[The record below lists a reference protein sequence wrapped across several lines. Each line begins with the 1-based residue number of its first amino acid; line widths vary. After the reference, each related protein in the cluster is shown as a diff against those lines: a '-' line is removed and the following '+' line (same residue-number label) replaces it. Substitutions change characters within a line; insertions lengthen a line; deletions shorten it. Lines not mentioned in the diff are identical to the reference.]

1 MTHEELVEL
10 LVDIDLDYWTK
21 ANPIDADHLTKRDLK
36 VAISKYQYVAY
47 RIQELL
53 DIEYQKGYDT
63 CLKNMTWTDRDPS
76 LWK

>member
-1 MTHEELVEL
+1 MTKEELVEY

-36 VAISKYQYVAY
+36 VAITKYQYVAE
-47 RIQELL
+47 RLKELL

>member
-1 MTHEELVEL
+1 MTKDELVEL
-10 LVDIDLDYWTK
+10 LVDIDLDYWTIV
-21 ANPIDADHLTKRDLK
+21 NPIDADHLTKHDLK
-36 VAISKYQYVAY
+36 VAITKYEYLAD

-63 CLKNMTWTDRDPS
+63 CHKNMTWSDSDPS